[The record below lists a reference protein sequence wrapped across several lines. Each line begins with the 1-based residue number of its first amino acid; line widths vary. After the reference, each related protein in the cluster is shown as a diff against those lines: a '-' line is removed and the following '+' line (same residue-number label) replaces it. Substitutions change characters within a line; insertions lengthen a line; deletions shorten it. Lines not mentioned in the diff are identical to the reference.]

1 MPKLLSIPEIVEL
14 LFRHKFKV
22 FLLPAIIL
30 SMTAAVILFFPRTY
44 RSEARL
50 FLQIGRESVGVDPS
64 AKMGGPTVSLMQS
77 DRDEEVKSAIQVLG
91 SRSIIGRVVDKLSPQ
106 YVLAG
111 GPVKEGKNPYINKVK
126 EVIGTVVS
134 ALKSIDPVGEREQAI
149 IEIEKNLRVSAERS
163 STVLALSI
171 DADSSEAAQ
180 KVLDAM
186 IDIYRAEHL
195 RIHRNPDSN
204 EFLAEQTQAVFQQWM
219 DAKNR
224 LSEAKTSLGLISTA
238 GKKQALETQLQ
249 SVDLSLLENT
259 RSLSDV
265 EARISELNTQL
276 SKIPQRET
284 TAKKSVPNDGADL
297 MRDALYANQLRLSEL
312 KSRLKSDHPS
322 VVSAE
327 QQVNIGKQ
335 ILEAE
340 SERRDETTDDIN
352 PVYQNLDLEL
362 KRQRG
367 NLAGLI
373 AAKKKLDLQRIEI
386 LDSITQFNKSE
397 IEIDKLEQQEQ
408 IEKVKYAQYNNNL
421 EEARMNKAMEEN
433 SISSVSIQQPPTFA
447 EKPVSP
453 SKPLVA
459 LGGLLIAM
467 ATTIGA
473 VFASEKYTD
482 LVIDPRVLANRT
494 GIPVLASIEEM
505 AQNKKILLNRT

>member
-1 MPKLLSIPEIVEL
+1 
-14 LFRHKFKV
+14 
-22 FLLPAIIL
+22 
-30 SMTAAVILFFPRTY
+30 
-44 RSEARL
+44 
-50 FLQIGRESVGVDPS
+50 
-64 AKMGGPTVSLMQS
+64 
-77 DRDEEVKSAIQVLG
+77 
-91 SRSIIGRVVDKLSPQ
+91 
-106 YVLAG
+106 
-111 GPVKEGKNPYINKVK
+111 
-126 EVIGTVVS
+126 
-134 ALKSIDPVGEREQAI
+134 
-149 IEIEKNLRVSAERS
+149 
-163 STVLALSI
+163 
-171 DADSSEAAQ
+171 
-180 KVLDAM
+180 
-186 IDIYRAEHL
+186 
-195 RIHRNPDSN
+195 
-204 EFLAEQTQAVFQQWM
+204 M

-494 GIPVLASIEEM
+494 GLPVLASIEEM